1 MENVENESRE
11 TSVPAPES
19 TGKIPPVS
27 PIASSEKEPSAPPVI
42 ETTKSTIVDCIFGF
56 MTSRRAVVACVIALC
71 LVAGISFW
79 FFGGKEEP
87 LAIKSYTDVYSFVP
101 EKISLN
107 ASIPVLLPKGVSK
120 EIAKAN
126 ISFDPKIDGE
136 WVDGP
141 KEDVLVFNPKDP
153 LSLGKYY
160 SVVLDAEGV
169 RMKGDFYVDEDP
181 KIEAVFPAEN
191 SEAHEDTEI
200 TIVFNRP
207 MVPLTTLSELESQAL
222 PVTIAPETP
231 GRFKWVSTRN
241 LQFIPETTL
250 IPSSEYTV
258 TIKEGFTSL
267 DGLKV
272 EPRTHAFRT
281 RPLRYDF
288 VSSGAISYRAPLVID
303 FNQPVDLEKTKGL
316 ISVRVVDGADLP
328 LVITYGEKTTIDRK
342 TGKETKEEDTTKL
355 FVYQKEDSHGRERL
369 WDFSTNYWL
378 TIAGAHS
385 PYGTEKLDERRVES
399 FFVNYV
405 VESIRAESPRTTLV
419 RQDFFD
425 PKGTLIVTFSE
436 DIDKSKT
443 DIDFLGKRG
452 VEYGTRCKRDD
463 QGETVMKKGEC
474 EKEEDTKKL
483 ILSFNENTLKEGLS
497 FPVIFNKI
505 YTTEGFRVNEEPLS
519 FDVRTFAPL
528 EIYRIVPDTEERAAA
543 LDKMIVCSNSPL
555 KDPGEKGL
563 PEYISSS
570 NYIIYG
576 GWNHSRFIEAK
587 GEYGG
592 VCEAGQFETVM
603 EYGLLPE
610 TDYQMKVKIVDVFDR
625 KTERTVSFKTKAPGE
640 VYTRF
645 HNLQKQYN
653 VTSPDKTTLTYAV
666 ENLEYMDMHICK
678 LTPEAFLA
686 RTHKEMSR
694 DYDDEGGSTGVV
706 SGDCAEVSQK
716 QIPLPKKYWV
726 NNYFQVNLKEYFA
739 DVRGHYVLTFSN
751 PLYKD
756 SYTKAQLYDK
766 TYVSVTNLAVGKKEV
781 SRSDDAHT
789 YSQSN
794 NSAKN
799 TVRDRALQSAYNLYW
814 VSQGT
819 ALAPVLGASV
829 TQYRGGYRSS
839 FMAGALGT
847 TDGQGVARAPAD
859 MDVMGAV
866 VRYGDE
872 TAVVSDWADVLNH
885 SQNARD
891 ASRTYI
897 YTDRPI
903 YRPGHT
909 VNIRGIDRIG
919 FDGQYEIWNKEP
931 VTLTVYDS
939 RDAKVYSTNLPV
951 SAYGTFNTS
960 FELPGD
966 APLGTYRIEAF
977 GMYSW
982 FDIEE
987 YVPAAF
993 KIEAK
998 SNKEEYI
1005 SGDTIQIDVNADYY
1019 FGVPVQG
1026 GSVEYTATAQDYY
1039 FDRYTD
1045 EYFRFGAD
1053 WYYCYRCGYGDSFL
1067 FRGETSIDDN
1077 GRAHIERTLSL
1088 DDYFKDG
1095 EVGSSKLVTISLTA
1109 KDVNGRSVS
1118 TQKSFIV
1125 HYSDFYIGVAT
1136 DKYYTDTKTPVT
1148 LRVKTVDTTGKPLS
1162 KGGLTRTVSKVT
1174 WNTFK
1179 RQEVDGGFY
1188 YRSEKELKEIS
1199 KETLRTDSSGSWSGS
1214 LSFPEEGQYEVRV
1227 SGEGE
1232 HGVKVESVTSVYI
1245 YGSNAVSIPPNNNY
1259 ELSVETDKINVEV
1272 GDTASILIKS
1282 PYAKAKALITL
1293 ERGEI
1298 YEYAVVDVIGGL
1310 YRYEFTVTGRYAP
1323 NVYASV
1329 LLISEEKEVK
1339 YGSVE
1344 FTVGNKEHELTVE
1357 VESNKKQYLPGE
1369 SVTLTVRT
1377 KNSKGAPVP
1386 AEVSLAVA
1394 DLSVLALKGNPKKN
1408 PALFFYD
1415 GFPLSV
1421 TTSANLK
1428 NVLYETVIPLG
1439 TKGGGGANADDLAK
1453 KKRGIFKDTAFWNA
1467 SVVTDERGE
1476 ATVTFT
1482 LPDNLTSWQVE
1493 SLGVTKNTE
1502 LGVDYKEF
1510 GTKKLL
1516 MAVPLKPRFV
1526 VPGDTFS
1533 LGATVFN
1540 ETDSSA
1546 NIAVSLSSDTLTFVN
1561 GKEDEVKVG
1570 AKESKTVYF
1579 KVKAPETMR
1588 AGNHTFVFKASG
1600 SGLEDT
1606 VEQVIPI
1613 TPNTTY
1619 ETVAT
1624 ANATKNDSATEYLY
1638 IPKEVVSGEG
1648 GLTIHANATMAVF
1661 MTDALE
1667 YMVTYPYG
1675 CSEQLSSSL
1684 STIAIMKRA
1693 VAVPNVEGNFDSL
1706 EYGGVKYSVDTV
1718 VKEGLTHIYE
1728 AQTGEGG
1735 FAYYKGLKP
1744 SAMLTTH
1751 VLMALS
1757 ELEKS
1762 GYEIRKDVLDRAAS
1776 YLEKEVSLQYVQYPD
1791 GNQDLVIL
1799 SEYALRVRNGG
1810 KATMLTPFVQKF
1822 IADDAFINERIS
1834 SMSLAYLGIMTA
1846 KNFPASE
1853 RSRVYTALTN
1863 RIDVD
1868 GRGAYLKTLSFDSW
1882 SESETSIKNTAL
1894 LLKAFIAHKDE
1905 HTTLPNVLRWLLASR
1920 DAAGVWGGTHNT
1932 FVVVDSMVDYLTW
1945 KHETESEFTLKGL
1958 LSGKEIFSH
1967 EFSPKNIFKT
1977 FTHFISIDDFVR
1989 EKVTPL
1995 VFERT
2000 ENKGEK
2006 NNFYYDMALKYFLP
2020 VENIAPRD
2028 EGITI
2033 SRDLFALTDT
2043 KNQKPL
2049 QEAKVGDVV
2058 RGKIT
2063 VIVPTSYQHVAIEDM
2078 IPAGFEIV
2086 NFNLSTE
2093 DQSLQ
2098 DQGTVEDDYDYYGYD
2113 EMGYVPRT
2121 KNLGARLFDS
2131 IGSFFSKKEE
2141 KTGFGL
2147 GISARVP
2154 GRALRPSHTESHD
2167 DRVFLYTEQLAPGVY
2182 EYEYYLRA
2190 LVPGTFK
2197 YLPARAE
2204 ELYFPEVFGR
2214 TNGGIFTVV
2223 PN

>member
-11 TSVPAPES
+11 TPVPVPES
-19 TGKIPPVS
+19 GAALPLS
-27 PIASSEKEPSAPPVI
+27 PTISNKK
-42 ETTKSTIVDCIFGF
+42 TKSTFSVRLSGF
-56 MTSRRAVVACVIALC
+56 LTRRRAVMGVVALC
-71 LVAGISFW
+71 LIAGSSFW
-79 FFGGKEEP
+79 LFSGEEEQ

-107 ASIPVLLPKGVSK
+107 ASIPVLLPKGISK
-120 EIAKAN
+120 EIAKAH
-126 ISFDPKIDGE
+126 ISFDPKVEGE
-136 WVDGP
+136 WEDDP
-141 KEDVLVFNPKDP
+141 KEDRLVFNPKDS
-153 LSLGKYY
+153 LTLGKYY
-160 SVVLDAEGV
+160 SVVLDADEV
-169 RMKGDFYVDEDP
+169 HMKGDFYVDEDP
-181 KIEAVFPAEN
+181 KIEAIFPTEN
-191 SEAHEDTEI
+191 SEVHEDAEI

-207 MVPLTTLSELESQAL
+207 MVPLTTLSELELHTL
-222 PVTIAPETP
+222 PVTVTPETP
-231 GRFKWVSTRN
+231 GRFKWVSARN

-258 TIKEGFTSL
+258 TIGEGFTSL

-272 EPRTHAFRT
+272 EPRTHTFRT

-288 VSSGAISYRAPLVID
+288 VSSGPISYRAPIVID
-303 FNQPVDLEKTKGL
+303 FNQPVDLEKTRDL
-316 ISVRVVDGADLP
+316 ISVRVEEGSDLP
-328 LVITYGEKTTIDRK
+328 LIISYGDKSTTDRK
-342 TGKETKEEDTTKL
+342 TGKEIKEEDTTKL
-355 FVYQKEDSHGRERL
+355 FVYQKEDSHGREKL
-369 WDFSTNYWL
+369 WDFDTNYFV
-378 TIAGAHS
+378 TITGAYS
-385 PYGTEKLDERRVES
+385 PYGTEKLEERRIES
-399 FFVNYV
+399 FSVLSV
-405 VESIRAESPRTTLV
+405 VESIRAESPRTTLA
-419 RQDFFD
+419 RPDFFD
-425 PKGTLIVTFSE
+425 PKGTLAVAFYE

-443 DIDFLGKRG
+443 DIDFPGKHS
-452 VEYGTRCKRDD
+452 VAYGTRCKRDD

-483 ILSFNENTLKEGLS
+483 VLSFDENAFTEGQT
-497 FPVIFNKI
+497 FAVAFNKI

-519 FDVRTFAPL
+519 FEVRTFAPL
-528 EIYRIVPDTEERAAA
+528 EIYRTVPGTDERAAA
-543 LDKMIVCSNSPL
+543 LDKMIVCSNAPL
-555 KDPGEKGL
+555 KNPGEKGL

-570 NYIIYG
+570 NYTVYG
-576 GWNHSRFIEAK
+576 GWNQSRYV
-587 GEYGG
+587 YGKSEQDT
-592 VCEAGQFETVM
+592 CEATQFETLF

-610 TDYQMKVKIVDVFDR
+610 TEYQLKVKLVDVFDR
-625 KTERTVSFKTKAPGE
+625 QTERTISFKTRSPEE

-666 ENLEYMDMHICK
+666 ENLEYMNMHICK
-678 LTPEAFLA
+678 LSPEAFLA

-694 DYDDEGGSTGVV
+694 DFDDEEGSIGLV
-706 SGDCAEVSQK
+706 SGDCTEVSQK
-716 QIPLPKKYWV
+716 QISLPKKYWV

-739 DVRGHYVLTFSN
+739 DVRGHYVITFSN

-766 TYVSVTNLAVGKKEV
+766 TYVSVTNLVVGKKEV
-781 SRSDDAHT
+781 SRSDDAYT

-794 NSAKN
+794 NPAKN

-819 ALAPVLGASV
+819 ALSPVLGASI
-829 TQYRGGYRSS
+829 TQYRGGYRAN

-872 TAVVSDWADVLNH
+872 TAVVSDWADVLSY

-897 YTDRPI
+897 YTDRPM

-909 VNIRGIDRIG
+909 VNVRGIDRIG

-939 RDAKVYSTNLPV
+939 RAAKVYSTKLPV

-960 FELPGD
+960 FELPLD

-977 GMYSW
+977 GMKSF
-982 FDIEE
+982 FDVEE

-993 KIEAK
+993 KIETK
-998 SNKEEYI
+998 SSKEEYI
-1005 SGDTIQIDVNADYY
+1005 SGDTIQVDVNADYY

-1053 WYYCYRCGYGDSFL
+1053 WYYCYRCGYGDNFL
-1067 FRGETSIDDN
+1067 FRGETSTDDN

-1162 KGGLTRTVSKVT
+1162 KGGLSRTISKVT

-1199 KETLRTDSSGSWSGS
+1199 KETLRTDNDGFWAGS

-1227 SGEGE
+1227 SGEDDR
-1232 HGVKVESVTSVYI
+1232 GVKVESVSSMFI
-1245 YGSNAVSIPPNNNY
+1245 YGSNVVSVPPNNNY
-1259 ELSVETDKINVEV
+1259 ELSIETDKMNVEV

-1282 PYAKAKALITL
+1282 PYAKAKALVTI

-1298 YEYAVVDVIGGL
+1298 YEYAIVDVIGGL
-1310 YRYEFTVTGRYAP
+1310 YKYEFPVTGRYAP

-1339 YGSVE
+1339 YGSIE
-1344 FTVGNKEHELTVE
+1344 FTVGNKEHDLKVE

-1439 TKGGGGANADDLAK
+1439 TKGGGGANADDLSK

-1467 SVVTDERGE
+1467 SVITDERGE

-1516 MAVPLKPRFV
+1516 MAVPLKPRFI

-1546 NIAVSLSSDTLTFVN
+1546 HIAVSLSSDTLTFVN
-1561 GKEDEVKVG
+1561 EKEDTIKVG

-1579 KVKAPETMR
+1579 TVKAPETMR
-1588 AGNHTFVFKASG
+1588 AGNHTFVFKVSG

-1613 TPNTTY
+1613 APNTTY

-1624 ANATKNDSATEYLY
+1624 ANATNNDSATEYLY
-1638 IPKEVVSGEG
+1638 IPKEVVSDEG

-1661 MTDALE
+1661 MTNALE

-1693 VAVPNVEGNFDSL
+1693 VAVPNVEGAFDSL
-1706 EYGGVKYSVDTV
+1706 EYGGVKYSVETV

-1728 AQTGEGG
+1728 AQTEEGG
-1735 FAYYKGLKP
+1735 FAYYKGLQP
-1744 SAMLTTH
+1744 NITLTTH

-1757 ELEKS
+1757 ELQKS

-1776 YLEKEVSLQYVQYPD
+1776 YLEKETSLQYVQFPD
-1791 GNQDLVIL
+1791 SSQDLVIL
-1799 SEYALRVRNGG
+1799 SEYALRVHNGG
-1810 KATMLTPFVQKF
+1810 KTTSLSPFVHKL
-1822 IADDAFINERIS
+1822 IASDAFINERSS

-1846 KNFPASE
+1846 ENFSADE
-1853 RSRVYTALTN
+1853 RSRVYTELTN
-1863 RIDVD
+1863 RIDID
-1868 GRGAYLKTLSFDSW
+1868 GRGAYLKSRSFDSW
-1882 SESETSIKNTAL
+1882 GETETSIKNTAL
-1894 LLKAFIAHKDE
+1894 LLKAFVAHTDE
-1905 HTTLPNVLRWLLASR
+1905 HTALPNVLRWLLASR

-1932 FVVVDSMVDYLTW
+1932 FVVVDSMVDYLSW
-1945 KHETESEFTLKGL
+1945 KHETESQFTLKGL
-1958 LSGKEIFSH
+1958 LSGKEIFSY
-1967 EFSPKNIFKT
+1967 EFSPKNIFET
-1977 FTHFISIDDFVR
+1977 FTHFISIDDFTR

-2043 KNQKPL
+2043 KNEKPI

-2063 VIVPTSYQHVAIEDM
+2063 VIVPESYQHVAIEDM

-2098 DQGTVEDDYDYYGYD
+2098 DQGTIQDEYEYDYYGYH
-2113 EMGYVPRT
+2113 EMGYIPQT

-2131 IGSFFSKKEE
+2131 IGSLFSKKEDK
-2141 KTGFGL
+2141 KTGFGF
-2147 GISARVP
+2147 GVSARVP
-2154 GRALRPSHTESHD
+2154 ERMLRPSRVESHD